1 MITKRG
7 ETPHL
12 VIMKPDGSDIQSVAR
27 NVVTYSSP
35 SWSPDG
41 SQLAFC
47 GSVNE
52 NNEILTVN
60 IKSGTETRLTTNEA
74 FDAFPDWH

>member
-1 MITKRG
+1 
-7 ETPHL
+7 
-12 VIMKPDGSDIQSVAR
+12 MKPDGSDIQSVVE

-47 GSVNE
+47 GSVNGS
-52 NNEILTVN
+52 NEIFTVS
-60 IKSGTETRLTTNEA
+60 IEGGTETQLTSNEA
-74 FDAFPDWH
+74 FDAFPAWH